1 MNRAGYGMIDEETKQ
16 RMEKGVQEA
25 LSYITKEWS
34 NTLWTIGNVGM
45 QMQCIT
51 MKKKQ
56 LNKQFYLQTKLL
68 GMLLEMLSCFY
79 IVSCVSLTVDI
90 F

>member
-34 NTLWTIGNVGM
+34 NTLWDDRQCGNADAVYYHE
-45 QMQCIT
+45 
-51 MKKKQ
+51 KK
-56 LNKQFYLQTKLL
+56 NN
-68 GMLLEMLSCFY
+68 
-79 IVSCVSLTVDI
+79 
-90 F
+90 